1 MALSEEIIRKVLD
14 EINRGNGLDD
24 AIKSVVGK
32 TQQAV
37 SSDEIAELRLRIMK
51 IIEVAAPE
59 EGNKFV
65 IVKDSEHLTSTASEE
80 LEAKIQIIL
89 EAQKDVAEK
98 IAQIF
103 DQSGS
108 APVSKSMEKFF
119 DEEGVVAEIIEKIN
133 ADRDEEKITDV
144 LAADIRIIQIANE
157 NNLAPSVSSGI
168 SLPAVTKSLPSQAK
182 EVAVLLGEMHKK
194 FAAIGLKYES
204 KTVKMAEEDNNSDAE
219 AHIVKAYFPSS
230 YEGDTNLLEMNES
243 NVRDLARCLEKG
255 YQPDQKQRL
264 STTIISS
271 GTSEQLKS
279 LLRNSN
285 GLITKSLGGLGAAVF
300 DPSGGPIVEK
310 LRDGRN

>member
-1 MALSEEIIRKVLD
+1 MLD

-37 SSDEIAELRLRIMK
+37 SSDERAELRLRIMK

-59 EGNKFV
+59 ERNNFV
-65 IVKDSEHLTSTASEE
+65 IVENSKHPTSTASEE

-119 DEEGVVAEIIEKIN
+119 NEEGVVAEIIEKIN
-133 ADRDEEKITDV
+133 ADRDEEITDV
-144 LAADIRIIQIANE
+144 LAADIKIIQIANE

-204 KTVKMAEEDNNSDAE
+204 KTIKMAEEDKNSDAE
-219 AHIVKAYFPSS
+219 AHIVNAYFPSS

-255 YQPDQKQRL
+255 YQPDQRQRL

-300 DPSGGPIVEK
+300 DPSGYQIVRK